1 MVLNERLRRKSSRRV
16 TMADVAKAAG
26 CSQAT
31 VSLVLNDVTDVQI
44 SSELKARVIGAARE
58 LGYGVSGPVRRSG
71 LDGLRGS
78 SIGFV
83 VDQLATTPE
92 AINAVE
98 GARIVS
104 WDQDVTILIAQSLD
118 REKHEE
124 LAIERL
130 LAAGVRGIIFM
141 SVFTRS
147 VELSSA
153 IRQLPVPVVLL
164 NCYTSL
170 GEFPSIIPDELAG
183 GRRATAALLE
193 RGHERI
199 ATITGEMFME
209 AARLRLAGYR
219 LALSEQHVNE
229 VPEYVVRGN
238 WTPSSGY
245 DATRHL
251 MSLKT
256 PPTAIFCQN
265 DQMALG
271 CLNALLDMGLK
282 VPEDISIVGYD
293 DSEICRQIRPQLTSV
308 DLPHRT
314 MGGWAIA
321 SLSSAGPGTHAVKKA
336 DCALINRASVQ
347 GVAMSSL

>member
-1 MVLNERLRRKSSRRV
+1 
-16 TMADVAKAAG
+16 MADVAKAAG

-31 VSLVLNDVTDVQI
+31 VSLVLNDVTEVQI
-44 SSELKARVIGAARE
+44 SAELKARVILAARE

-71 LDGLRGS
+71 LDNLRGS
-78 SIGFV
+78 SVGFI

-92 AINAVE
+92 AINAIE

-104 WDQDVTILIAQSLD
+104 WDQDVTILVAQSLD
-118 REKHEE
+118 RERHEE

-130 LAAGVRGIIFM
+130 LAAGVGGIVFM
-141 SVFTRS
+141 SVFTRP
-147 VELSSA
+147 VELSPA
-153 IRQLPVPVVLL
+153 MRRLPVPAVLL
-164 NCYTSL
+164 NCYTSG
-170 GEFPSIIPDELAG
+170 GEYPSIIPDELAG
-183 GRRATAALLE
+183 GRRATATLLD
-193 RGHERI
+193 RGHQRI

-209 AARLRLAGYR
+209 AAGLRLAGYR
-219 LALSEQHVNE
+219 QALSERRLDE

-245 DATRHL
+245 DATRQL

-282 VPEDISIVGYD
+282 VPDDISLVGYD

-321 SLSSAGPGTHAVKKA
+321 SLSSARGAKQQVRKA
-336 DCALINRASVQ
+336 DCALVNRASVMRI
-347 GVAMSSL
+347 GGDDYRTAG

>member
-308 DLPHRT
+308 DLPHRM

-321 SLSSAGPGTHAVKKA
+321 SLPSAGPGTHAVKKA